1 MPVFAVLAHT
11 EPEILQHLVA
21 ALTPY
26 RVVVHIDRRANA
38 ADFAG
43 LPRTTYIE
51 DRISVNWSGYSIVEA
66 TVRMFEVAHRMVAPD
81 DHIVLLSGQCYP
93 VRPIEEFVQH
103 LHSSPWKQ
111 HCKSALVFDGSKY
124 SERRLTHNWYWDD
137 LPLRRNARSR
147 RAVSAVRRLR
157 GALSKRRNV
166 TDFAPIIP
174 VRGSQ
179 WIALTQACMQDLLPV
194 ARSSEFIGLFKQALA
209 PDEMF
214 FHTLVYNSSWRSE
227 MEFPNLVQELA
238 QPQGQFANFHSPCLR
253 RPLTLDDVDD
263 IISANMYF
271 ARKFSGQEGLRLM
284 EELKKI
290 NGRA

>member
-21 ALTPY
+21 ALAPY

-38 ADFAG
+38 ADFSG
-43 LPRTTYIE
+43 LPRTTYIK
-51 DRISVNWSGYSIVEA
+51 DRIAVNWGGYSIVEA
-66 TVRMFEVAHRMVAPD
+66 TVRMFDVAHRMVAPD

-93 VRPIEEFVQH
+93 VRPIDEFVQH
-103 LHSSPWKQ
+103 LHCSPWKQ

-124 SERRLTHNWYWDD
+124 SERRLTRNWYWDD
-137 LPLRRNARSR
+137 LPLRRSARSR
-147 RAVSAVRRLR
+147 RAVSAVRRVMGTL
-157 GALSKRRNV
+157 AKRRNAA
-166 TDFAPIIP
+166 DFAPLIP

-179 WIALTQACMQDLLPV
+179 WIALTQACIQDLLPV
-194 ARSSEFIGLFKQALA
+194 AHSSEFMSLFKQALA

-227 MEFPNLVQELA
+227 MEFPNLMPEVA
-238 QPQGQFANFHSPCLR
+238 QPEWEFANFHSPFQS
-253 RPLTLDDVDD
+253 RPLTLADLAA
-263 IISANMYF
+263 IRSADMYF

-284 EELKKI
+284 EELRK
-290 NGRA
+290 AT